1 MAERLVWSRS
11 VMLKSSF
18 FCSGLYTYT
27 TSCLYLWT
35 WTAATACDIQ
45 IELDLLIFFFLFKL
59 TNHLITQWVWNKIES
74 HLISSFLQRR
84 MNSKSQG
91 LKIAAYPINCTTQ
104 NLKLRWQYKT
114 LQTLH
119 HGDIQTKKSIVTRKF
134 VLPLIILII

>member
-1 MAERLVWSRS
+1 MVKVSDVE
-11 VMLKSSF
+11 KF
-18 FCSGLYTYT
+18 FFLFWFIHLYN
-27 TSCLYLWT
+27 
-35 WTAATACDIQ
+35 I
-45 IELDLLIFFFLFKL
+45 LLIFVNLNCCNCVWYTDRTWLTNLFFLFKL